1 MKLVCL
7 YIPKHIINEINTLK
21 YYFKHIHI
29 FTNQINIL
37 NIYVFIYTFTNQ
49 INIVKHYFKYVSWNM
64 YINKS
69 NKHSKH
75 VFICTISL
83 IFKYTYFSYEK
94 YTYFRPKKFVPK
106 FMTLNEFLN
115 EIYISTL
122 FSVMHFLV
130 LAFTPQQNMYL
141 QIKK

>member
-49 INIVKHYFKYVSWNM
+49 INIVKHYFKYVS
-64 YINKS
+64 
-69 NKHSKH
+69 
-75 VFICTISL
+75 
-83 IFKYTYFSYEK
+83 
-94 YTYFRPKKFVPK
+94 
-106 FMTLNEFLN
+106 
-115 EIYISTL
+115 
-122 FSVMHFLV
+122 
-130 LAFTPQQNMYL
+130 
-141 QIKK
+141 